1 MNTHVLFIF
10 ITFGSLALAAGM
22 TVVLFRVLREERQ
35 RSDARVEALSRMAA
49 GTIWE
54 RDMPA
59 FLPEPDA
66 PADHFSALPD
76 ESLPDE
82 SLTGEMLQGESR
94 QTAAAGTL
102 FAEPEATS
110 PWGPRA
116 AIAGGLAAC
125 ALTIAALGMAWS
137 SSSKPA
143 AAPRPSAPLELVSLN
158 HTQTATGLTVSGRV
172 QNPSGSPQTEAL
184 TATVFLF
191 GSDGSFLTSGRAP
204 LDVSSLRPGG
214 ESAFVVSIPVNG
226 TVARYR
232 VSFRDSAGHPVA
244 HVDRRTPESLARNQ

>member
-1 MNTHVLFIF
+1 MNGLVLFI
-10 ITFGSLALAAGM
+10 TLGSLALTAGM
-22 TVVLFRVLREERQ
+22 AVVVFRLLQEERR

-54 RDMPA
+54 RDIPA
-59 FLPEPDA
+59 FPPEPDTPEDRWSSLA
-66 PADHFSALPD
+66 D
-76 ESLPDE
+76 ESLQDE
-82 SLTGEMLQGESR
+82 SLIGEAA
-94 QTAAAGTL
+94 QTAAGTL
-102 FAEPEATS
+102 FAEPDMES

-125 ALTIAALGMAWS
+125 VLTIAALGMAWS
-137 SSSKPA
+137 SSSGPT
-143 AAPRPSAPLELVSLN
+143 AAPRPSTPLELVSLN

-172 QNPSGSPQTEAL
+172 QNPGGAPQTQSL

-226 TVARYR
+226 AVARYR

-244 HVDRRTPESLARNQ
+244 HVDRRTPESLVRNQ